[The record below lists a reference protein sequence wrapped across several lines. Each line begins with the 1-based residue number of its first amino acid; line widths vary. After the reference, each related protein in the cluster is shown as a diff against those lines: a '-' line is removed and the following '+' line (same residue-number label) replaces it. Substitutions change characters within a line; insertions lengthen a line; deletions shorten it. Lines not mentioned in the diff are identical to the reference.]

1 MKTNSENL
9 QLESGTGEQPSIS
22 PRKRRR
28 KILLFIFFFFILLFG
43 FLIFGTAAA
52 VFSSHKSIPL
62 SPLRHEDLILQ
73 QKLIRK
79 ISREVFNRRPRRESQ
94 LVLTT
99 SEVESLFRLIDY
111 GCSAAKLA
119 GKYKGLEPRYFE
131 PVFFPD
137 RVQAIYPLDTGYR
150 WLFGGV
156 MRWEITATPKFD
168 NNMLSVSIHDCRLG
182 IIPLPRGI
190 VEKVLLSALRE
201 WYTSS
206 NYRLFC
212 NLIKKVY
219 MKGDGNLVVIYHPAK
234 LLPLLTF

>member
-1 MKTNSENL
+1 MKNNSEHL
-9 QLESGTGEQPSIS
+9 QSESGVQEEQSVS

-28 KILLFIFFFFILLFG
+28 KFLLIVFFFLLLLLG
-43 FLIFGTAAA
+43 FFVFGTAAA
-52 VFSSHKSIPL
+52 IFTNRKSLPL
-62 SPLRHEDLILQ
+62 QPLRHEDLILQ
-73 QKLIRK
+73 QKLIRR
-79 ISREVFNRRPRRESQ
+79 ISREVFSSRPRKESQ
-94 LVLTT
+94 LVL
-99 SEVESLFRLIDY
+99 SAKEIESLFRLIDY

-168 NNMLSVSIHDCRLG
+168 NNMLTVNIHDCRLG
-182 IIPLPRGI
+182 IIPLPGGL
-190 VEKVLLSALRE
+190 VEKFLLSALRQ

-206 NYRLFC
+206 NYKLFC

-219 MKGDGNLVVIYHPAK
+219 MKGDGSLVVIYHPAK